1 MPRFFCAYPLHA
13 GQSIDLPADTTRHVQ
28 VLRLQPGDSLT
39 LFDGRGGEYQAHI
52 EAMGRHSVQA
62 HIDTHKAIERES
74 AVRSHVVVGMPAND
88 RMDWLVEKATELG
101 VSHITPLMTA
111 HGVLRFTPERAIK
124 RQQHW
129 QGIAQSACAQSGRN
143 TVPTIDAP
151 QTWSAWLA
159 ALSPEDR
166 AERWVLSLKTAA
178 TSSPRLNSPPPTAV
192 LLLSGPEGGLSTEE
206 EDQAVS
212 HGFMP
217 INLGTRILRAETAPL
232 AVLSHWL

>member
-13 GQSIDLPADTTRHVQ
+13 GQSLDLPVETTRHVQ
-28 VLRLQPGDSLT
+28 VLRLQPGDPLT
-39 LFDGRGGEYQAHI
+39 LFDGRGGEYQARI

-62 HIDTHKAIERES
+62 HIDTHRAIERES

-212 HGFMP
+212 QGFMP